1 MCNIPWILGDISFL
15 SAISHGWM
23 NKHMKFYQ
31 GQDKNIGG
39 HGYLSVHR
47 VVEYF
52 IQLQDLKRMEETW
65 GSSSIFSDYRQ
76 QYDKLSS
83 EIQVKKDNQRA
94 FFFQL
99 MRNQINKHN
108 SRYLKGLGLSFELS
122 LQKKLLVH

>member
-1 MCNIPWILGDISFL
+1 MKVFKKLCQLCVNSTKTAEKKNIISSNLLRMCNIPWILGDISFL

-65 GSSSIFSDYRQ
+65 ASSSIFSNYRQ

-83 EIQVKKDNQRA
+83 EIQVKKDNQRD
-94 FFFQL
+94 FFS
-99 MRNQINKHN
+99 N
-108 SRYLKGLGLSFELS
+108 S
-122 LQKKLLVH
+122 